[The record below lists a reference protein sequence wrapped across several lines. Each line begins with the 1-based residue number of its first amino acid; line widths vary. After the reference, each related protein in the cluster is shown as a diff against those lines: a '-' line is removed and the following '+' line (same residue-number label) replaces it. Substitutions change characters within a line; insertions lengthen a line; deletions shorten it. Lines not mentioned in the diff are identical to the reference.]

1 MRRRKQSGPVDV
13 TPDGMFVLNLAD
25 DERQSF
31 NHFLD
36 ELESLLNEET
46 DDGRLRRL
54 FPTAYHNDALHDAEY
69 QRLMRSELLQSRR
82 TAIDISRRVLDSHDA
97 LSEGDLM
104 QFMQTINSLR
114 LVLGTMLDVSEND
127 EAHEIIKEDD
137 PNAPQIHLYA
147 YLGWLLE
154 CVVDALQNSLD

>member
-1 MRRRKQSGPVDV
+1 
-13 TPDGMFVLNLAD
+13 
-25 DERQSF
+25 
-31 NHFLD
+31 
-36 ELESLLNEET
+36 
-46 DDGRLRRL
+46 
-54 FPTAYHNDALHDAEY
+54 
-69 QRLMRSELLQSRR
+69 MRSELLQSRR
-82 TAIDISRRVLDSHDA
+82 TAIDISRQVLDSHDA

-127 EAHEIIKEDD
+127 EAHEIINEDA
-137 PNAPQIHLYA
+137 PNAPQMHLYA